1 MEYIKNSQ
9 AEFGYNLLAN
19 ISLLAQVALNMV
31 ETYPDA
37 SDLSLQISNI
47 IDELGIF
54 AQWLIGKEQSAEL
67 FKKGKT
73 INDLYKAANAQC
85 EGRNPADGLAPN
97 NGNNK

>member
-1 MEYIKNSQ
+1 M
-9 AEFGYNLLAN
+9 
-19 ISLLAQVALNMV
+19 

-54 AQWLIGKEQSAEL
+54 AQWLIGKEESAEL

-73 INDLYKAANAQC
+73 LDDLFNAANAQC
-85 EGRNPADGLAPN
+85 EN
-97 NGNNK
+97 